1 MTGEKFVGDGGRS
14 TEESNVGC
22 FLVGGAPRRLF
33 DPVGRD
39 DRTFLQIV
47 VFFYITELIFIFGV
61 KRAVTGDKLHDDV
74 EDSGKYFGP
83 RADVGLEV
91 G

>member
-1 MTGEKFVGDGGRS
+1 M
-14 TEESNVGC
+14 
-22 FLVGGAPRRLF
+22 
-33 DPVGRD
+33 
-39 DRTFLQIV
+39 
-47 VFFYITELIFIFGV
+47 VFFYNTELIFIFGV